1 MLTLGACTAPP
12 TVLVTPPPPTATPI
26 IHGSL
31 PISTAAPASTFDRQ
45 VIDMLVPHH
54 EASIEMARIAL
65 ARSQRA
71 DVKAFA
77 DEVERV
83 QTQEVEDMRAWRE
96 MWFGSRQTPSMS
108 QMPALLEPAPVASG
122 TILTVDLA
130 AEVEALRNAPEPFDV
145 AFIDAMERHQQRPL
159 EAAPSPCAARASRS
173 SWISQARSSSPTSA
187 GRASSAIS
195 ARARSQAAG
204 AESLGEGFWRWMLMW
219 NRRQRPLSQITS
231 TNTLTGVTRPEGWRR
246 SARDTCP

>member
-1 MLTLGACTAPP
+1 MPGERIRLSILVCLLGLGCTPP
-12 TVLVTPPPPTATPI
+12 QTVLVTPPPPTATPI

-108 QMPALLEPAPVASG
+108 QMPVLLEPGAPVASG
-122 TILTVDLA
+122 TLLTVDLA

-159 EAAPSPCAARASRS
+159 EAATLALRRAHQQELLDLSGSILESHQRWAR
-173 SWISQARSSSPTSA
+173 Q
-187 GRASSAIS
+187 
-195 ARARSQAAG
+195 
-204 AESLGEGFWRWMLMW
+204 
-219 NRRQRPLSQITS
+219 LSD
-231 TNTLTGVTRPEGWRR
+231 LR
-246 SARDTCP
+246 